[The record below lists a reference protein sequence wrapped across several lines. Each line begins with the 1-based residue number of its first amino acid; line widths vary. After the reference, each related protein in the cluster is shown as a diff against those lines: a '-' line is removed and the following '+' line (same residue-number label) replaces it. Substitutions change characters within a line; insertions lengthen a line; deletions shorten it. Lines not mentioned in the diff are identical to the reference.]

1 MDKYTSVFQPIYIC
15 GFKSWVFFFLNV
27 QFSWVEMSLQLS
39 YLQT

>member
-15 GFKSWVFFFLNV
+15 GFKSWVFFLNV